1 MGYSVGA
8 LTKMADNSREDRTTK
23 SGKTTHPGLVYAGY
37 SYNNT
42 IRLVRAGA
50 EYFDLLE
57 SLIHR
62 AKHTIH
68 LQTYIL
74 AEDETGKRIVYALI
88 NAAKRGVYVYVLL
101 DGYASQDLSSSLV
114 EKMKS
119 NGVHFRFFG
128 PVLKSK
134 YFYFGRRMHHKV
146 VVVDSYFS
154 LVGGINIGNH
164 YNDTAENVAWLD
176 WALYCEGYTSVEL
189 ETICK
194 ARVQRMVKQAEKEKI
209 EDSLPLDYSGRFL
222 VRPRVNDWVRRKK
235 QITTSYLE
243 MLAYARSHVV
253 IVSSYF
259 LPGKELRKQLSK
271 AAKRGVKITVIL
283 AGISDVTI
291 AKHAER
297 YMYRWMLRNHI
308 EIYEYQKRVLHA
320 KLATYDG
327 KWVTIG
333 SYNVNNISAYA
344 SVELNMDILNSGFAA
359 DVASRLSRIIETDC
373 LQITHETHKQNQTV
387 WNQFIQ
393 RSAYDIF
400 RVILFL
406 FTFYFKQRD

>member
-1 MGYSVGA
+1 MTMKSDHNKISVP
-8 LTKMADNSREDRTTK
+8 NRTVK
-23 SGKTTHPGLVYAGY
+23 ASHPGLIYAGY
-37 SYNNT
+37 SYNNS
-42 IRLVRAGA
+42 IRLVRAGSD
-50 EYFDLLE
+50 YFDLLE
-57 SLIHR
+57 SLIHA

-74 AEDETGKRIVYALI
+74 VEDETGKRIIDALI
-88 NAAKRGVYVYVLL
+88 QAARRGVQVYMLA
-101 DGYASQDLSSSLV
+101 DGYASQDLSASFIKGLKSS
-114 EKMKS
+114 
-119 NGVHFRFFG
+119 GIHFRFFS

-164 YNDTAENVAWLD
+164 YNDTSENVAWLD
-176 WALYCEGYTSVEL
+176 WALYCEGYTSIEL
-189 ETICK
+189 ELICK
-194 ARVQRMVKQAEKEKI
+194 ARVKQMEKVAVNGNQQ
-209 EDSLPLDYSGRFL
+209 DQLPMEYSGRFL

-235 QITTSYLE
+235 QVTDSYLE
-243 MLAYARSHVV
+243 MLTYARSHVV
-253 IVSSYF
+253 ILSSYF

-283 AGISDVTI
+283 AGISDVPV

-308 EIYEYQKRVLHA
+308 EIYEYQRRVLHA

-344 SVELNMDILNSGFAA
+344 SVELNVDILNAGFAV
-359 DVASRLSRIIETDC
+359 DVESRLNRIIKTDC
-373 LQITHETHKQNQTV
+373 VQITRETYRQNQTV
-387 WNQFIQ
+387 VNQFIQ

-400 RVILFL
+400 RAVLFL

>member
-1 MGYSVGA
+1 MTMKSDHNKTSV
-8 LTKMADNSREDRTTK
+8 TNRTVRA
-23 SGKTTHPGLVYAGY
+23 SHPGLIYAGY
-37 SYNNT
+37 SYNNS
-42 IRLVRAGA
+42 IRLVRAGS

-57 SLIHR
+57 SLIHA

-74 AEDETGKRIVYALI
+74 VEDETGKRIIDALTQ
-88 NAAKRGVYVYVLL
+88 AARRGVQVYMLA
-101 DGYASQDLSSSLV
+101 DGYASQDLSESLI
-114 EKMKS
+114 EKIEFS
-119 NGVHFRFFG
+119 GVHFRFFG

-134 YFYFGRRMHHKV
+134 YFYFGRRLHHKV

-176 WALYCEGYTSVEL
+176 WALYCEGYTSFEL
-189 ETICK
+189 ELICK
-194 ARVQRMVKQAEKEKI
+194 ARIQQMVKVDENGSQKQQAME
-209 EDSLPLDYSGRFL
+209 YSGRYL

-235 QITTSYLE
+235 QVTDSYLE

-253 IVSSYF
+253 ILSSYF

-283 AGISDVTI
+283 AGISDVPV

-308 EIYEYQKRVLHA
+308 EIYEYQRRVLHA

-344 SVELNMDILNSGFAA
+344 SVELNVDILNAGFAV
-359 DVASRLSRIIETDC
+359 DVESRLNKIIKTDC
-373 LQITHETHKQNQTV
+373 VQITRETYRQNQTV
-387 WNQFIQ
+387 VNQFIQ

-400 RVILFL
+400 RVVLFL